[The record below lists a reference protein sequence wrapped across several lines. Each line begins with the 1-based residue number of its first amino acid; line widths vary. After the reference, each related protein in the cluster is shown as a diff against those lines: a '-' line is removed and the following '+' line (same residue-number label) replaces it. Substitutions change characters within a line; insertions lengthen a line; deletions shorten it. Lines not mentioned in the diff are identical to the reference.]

1 LLSIRPLFGFSM
13 TMAASH
19 FQEEEASA
27 RVELQGTSS
36 DDAVECGKHDV
47 RRFDSAC
54 STVDSMMQL
63 SAAVADSED
72 SDTESRVRSSSDIDS
87 DGNDSSA
94 PEASEPSMRVV
105 ATGRIGSVVLH
116 DPSDEDMCYKLRFA
130 DGLQPEADWFAKTAV
145 AGPGVTTVAPPLA
158 EESWSRPPRRG
169 KPPLADAIVKS
180 DNRSVDESGEL
191 QKLPDQHSG
200 MFHCPHC
207 NKKFLT
213 AEALYQHD
221 NCMDMPSEL
230 AAAFRSGNGTIA
242 SVGMKLSGK
251 VPCLHCNQKFDT
263 EKALSMHCKFIH
275 DGVSMMNVGYS
286 LSYDFNDG
294 KRIDA

>member
-1 LLSIRPLFGFSM
+1 
-13 TMAASH
+13 MAASH

-27 RVELQGTSS
+27 HVELQGTSS
-36 DDAVECGKHDV
+36 DDAVECRKHDI

-54 STVDSMMQL
+54 STVDSIRLRIESM
-63 SAAVADSED
+63 DSEN
-72 SDTESRVRSSSDIDS
+72 SDTESRVQSSSFDIDS
-87 DGNDSSA
+87 DGNESS

-105 ATGRIGSVVLH
+105 ATGRIGSIVLH
-116 DPSDEDMCYKLRFA
+116 DPSDEEMCYKLRFA
-130 DGLQPEADWFAKTAV
+130 DGLQPEADWFARTAV
-145 AGPGVTTVAPPLA
+145 AVPGDKAVAPPLA
-158 EESWSRPPRRG
+158 VASWRRPPRRG
-169 KPPLADAIVKS
+169 KPPLADAMVKS
-180 DNRSVDESGEL
+180 DDSSIDESGAL
-191 QKLPDQHSG
+191 QKLPDKYSG

-207 NKKFLT
+207 CKKFGT

-230 AAAFRSGNGTIA
+230 GDAFKSGNGTID

-263 EKALSMHCKFIH
+263 EQALSLHCKFIH

-286 LSYDFNDG
+286 LSYDFKDS